1 MKKFLFL
8 LNILLCT
15 LFAASSCS
23 NTADTTDIIDTI
35 DISDTN
41 YPTTI
46 SRLPEETILQ
56 MRNDFAQRNPT
67 MISTINQFG
76 FCWPSEEMINASVS
90 SGSFAEEEAI
100 EAIKEFIGH
109 NPETG
114 ITDPENLHFKRISR
128 GDDSNNATT
137 WVITTEDQLIN
148 EIEVYKSNIAF
159 NILNRSLRFC
169 NGHYFPNVYMPE
181 KINFDIER
189 AKSQLLGK
197 EVIHLGFAGQYSLGK
212 ITKKHLQEC
221 ETNLIVVPLRTE
233 EKIELRVAWK
243 INLLTMYYVYYV
255 DVMTGEIVH
264 EESTVIS

>member
-8 LNILLCT
+8 LIILLAT

-23 NTADTTDIIDTI
+23 DTTETTDII

-46 SRLPEETILQ
+46 YRLPEETILQ

-67 MISTINQFG
+67 MISTISQFG

-90 SGSFAEEEAI
+90 SGSFTEEEAI
-100 EAIKEFIGH
+100 EAIKEFIGL

-114 ITDPENLHFKRISR
+114 ITDPDNLHFKQISR
-128 GDDSNNATT
+128 GVGSNSATT
-137 WVITTEDQLIN
+137 WVITTEDQSIN
-148 EIEVYKSNIAF
+148 EIEVYKSNIVF
-159 NILNRSLRFC
+159 NILNRSLLFC
-169 NGHYFPNVYMPE
+169 NGHYFPNIYVPE

-197 EVIHLGFAGQYSLGK
+197 

-221 ETNLIVVPLRTE
+221 ETNLIIVPLRTE

-243 INLLTMYYVYYV
+243 IYLSTMYYVYYV
-255 DVMTGEIVH
+255 DVMTGEIVQ
-264 EESTVIS
+264 EESTEIS